1 MRRLRRAHGLHERRQ
16 RPGALH
22 RGYEERA
29 RRARRAAARD
39 QALRN
44 LRLHRRRY
52 ALAVPA
58 EHPGCGR
65 RLQRHTPRFQAQSR
79 VSRTVLAR
87 YAQDGRHA
95 APRRA
100 HVRPGADQG
109 RTGAPRDRRRTP
121 RTGGRQDH
129 RHHARQDQLDRDRSG
144 QPRGVH
150 GTPRRA
156 GPERIKVQQGVS
168 RMQASSLMNRLLGT
182 TARLMIAGVLGLAAG
197 TAAQA
202 ADNPALQAIDVQPL
216 EGPQLQLTLRL
227 SGPAPQPLS
236 FTIDNPARI
245 SFDLP
250 NTTLALPSRRIDV
263 HASGVD
269 TILAAE
275 TKDRTRLVL
284 NLDKLMPYDT
294 RVEGNNIIVMLGG
307 SAGHAAAAAPSGAA
321 PAAPVA
327 GGPRE
332 LRSIDFRRGADGA
345 GRVVVRLSDP
355 HIRINLH
362 QVGNQ
367 VVVDFSDAAAPANLL
382 RRYDATDY
390 GTPISGFDVTR
401 VGNGSRIAITA
412 TGDYEQLAYQ
422 SDDQYVVEVAP
433 RRKLANAPEERPV
446 YTGERLTLNFQD
458 IETRAVLQLLADAS
472 GQNIVVS
479 DSVSGNVTLRL
490 QNVPWDQALDIV
502 LRTKGLDKRRQ
513 DNVIIVAPQAELA
526 AREKAELAARKDVQE
541 LAPLRSEYLQVNYA
555 KAQDMAISSGTANLA
570 STGNIY
576 PVGVPTGAAASN
588 RYNVN
593 LPVTSPAGSI
603 ALGILH
609 DNFIVDLELSAAQ
622 AETQANIIAS
632 PRVITANQ
640 KEATIEQGVE
650 IPYQQSASS
659 GATTIQFK
667 KAVLS
672 LKVTPQITPDNRI
685 ILDLDV
691 KDDAVGTVVV
701 TSGGVNVPSID
712 TREIST
718 QVLVNDGQTVV
729 LGGIL
734 TTTQREDDTKVPY
747 LGDIPVLGHLFKT
760 TSHKDEKE
768 GEAGF
773 RQREREAI
781 DALTALPRIVLA
793 TGGGAV
799 LLPENRRHLAERGC
813 VVYLETSVAQ
823 QAHRV
828 RHGRNRPL
836 LAEGDAAARLGQL
849 MDARAPLYGEIAD
862 ITVPTD
868 GRRVASV
875 AEHVLRELAAVRP
888 PP

>member
-1 MRRLRRAHGLHERRQ
+1 
-16 RPGALH
+16 
-22 RGYEERA
+22 
-29 RRARRAAARD
+29 
-39 QALRN
+39 
-44 LRLHRRRY
+44 
-52 ALAVPA
+52 
-58 EHPGCGR
+58 
-65 RLQRHTPRFQAQSR
+65 
-79 VSRTVLAR
+79 
-87 YAQDGRHA
+87 
-95 APRRA
+95 
-100 HVRPGADQG
+100 
-109 RTGAPRDRRRTP
+109 
-121 RTGGRQDH
+121 
-129 RHHARQDQLDRDRSG
+129 
-144 QPRGVH
+144 
-150 GTPRRA
+150 
-156 GPERIKVQQGVS
+156 
-168 RMQASSLMNRLLGT
+168 MQASSLMNRLLGT
-182 TARLMIAGVLGLAAG
+182 APWLVLAGVLGMLAG
-197 TAAQA
+197 TTARA
-202 ADNPALQAIDVQPL
+202 ADQPALQAIEVQPL
-216 EGPQLQLTLRL
+216 PGQQLQLTLRL

-263 HASGVD
+263 HASGLD

-284 NLDKLMPYDT
+284 NLDKLVPYDT
-294 RVEGNNIIVMLGG
+294 RVDGSNIIVMLGG
-307 SAGHAAAAAPSGAA
+307 SAARVSAGAA
-321 PAAPVA
+321 PAVTTS
-327 GGPRE
+327 GGSGVRE
-332 LRSIDFRRGADGA
+332 LRSIDFRRGTDGA
-345 GRVVVRLSDP
+345 GRVIVKLSDP
-355 HIRINLH
+355 HIHVNLH

-367 VVVDFSDAAAPANLL
+367 VVVDFSDASVPANLT

-412 TGDYEQLAYQ
+412 SGDYEQLAYQ

-433 RRKLANAPEERPV
+433 RRKVANAPEERPV

-479 DSVSGNVTLRL
+479 DSVTGNVTLRL

-555 KAQDMAISSGTANLA
+555 KAQDMAGLIKTQSNSLLSPRGSVAVDDRTNTLLLQDTADRLADVRRLVATLDIPVRQVLIEARIVIVNNDFSRNLGARFGFTNNQKNGNTGLVTTTGTAAGTDTAIGSAITNVQ
-570 STGNIY
+570 GNGSIF
-576 PVGVPTGAAASN
+576 PVAVPTGNTASN

-593 LPVTSPAGSI
+593 LPVSNPAGSF
-603 ALGILH
+603 ALGILGN
-609 DNFIVDLELSAAQ
+609 NFIVDLELSAAQ
-622 AETQANIIAS
+622 AETQANIISS

-672 LKVTPQITPDNRI
+672 LKVKPQITPDNRI

-691 KDDAVGTVVV
+691 HKDSVGTVIV
-701 TSGGVNVPSID
+701 TSSGVNVPSID
-712 TREIST
+712 TRSITT

-734 TTTQREDDTKVPY
+734 ETNQREDDTKVPY
-747 LGDIPVLGHLFKT
+747 LGDIPVLGHLFKN
-760 TSHKDEKE
+760 TSHKDDKDELMIFITPKIVRE
-768 GEAGF
+768 G
-773 RQREREAI
+773 
-781 DALTALPRIVLA
+781 V
-793 TGGGAV
+793 
-799 LLPENRRHLAERGC
+799 N
-813 VVYLETSVAQ
+813 VY
-823 QAHRV
+823 
-828 RHGRNRPL
+828 N
-836 LAEGDAAARLGQL
+836 
-849 MDARAPLYGEIAD
+849 
-862 ITVPTD
+862 
-868 GRRVASV
+868 
-875 AEHVLRELAAVRP
+875 
-888 PP
+888 

>member
-1 MRRLRRAHGLHERRQ
+1 
-16 RPGALH
+16 
-22 RGYEERA
+22 
-29 RRARRAAARD
+29 
-39 QALRN
+39 
-44 LRLHRRRY
+44 
-52 ALAVPA
+52 
-58 EHPGCGR
+58 
-65 RLQRHTPRFQAQSR
+65 
-79 VSRTVLAR
+79 
-87 YAQDGRHA
+87 
-95 APRRA
+95 
-100 HVRPGADQG
+100 
-109 RTGAPRDRRRTP
+109 
-121 RTGGRQDH
+121 
-129 RHHARQDQLDRDRSG
+129 
-144 QPRGVH
+144 
-150 GTPRRA
+150 
-156 GPERIKVQQGVS
+156 
-168 RMQASSLMNRLLGT
+168 MNRLLGT
-182 TARLMIAGVLGLAAG
+182 AARLMIAAALVLVG
-197 TAAQA
+197 TAARA
-202 ADNPALQAIDVQPL
+202 ADKPALQGIDVQPL
-216 EGPQLQLTLRL
+216 AGQQLQITLRL
-227 SGPAPQPLS
+227 SGPASQPLS

-245 SFDLP
+245 SLDLP

-263 HASGVD
+263 HTAGLD

-275 TKDRTRLVL
+275 AKDRTRLVL
-284 NLDKLMPYDT
+284 NLDKLVPYDT
-294 RVEGNNIIVMLGG
+294 RVQGNNIIVMLGG
-307 SAGHAAAAAPSGAA
+307 SAAQASAGAPAGAAPSA
-321 PAAPVA
+321 PTV
-327 GGPRE
+327 GGGIRE

-345 GRVVVRLSDP
+345 GRVIVKLSDP
-355 HIRINLH
+355 HTHINLH

-367 VVVDFSDAAAPANLL
+367 VVVDFTDAVVPANLL

-433 RRKLANAPEERPV
+433 RRKVANAPEEKPV

-555 KAQDMAISSGTANLA
+555 KAQDMAALIKTQTNSLLSPRGSVAVDERTNTLLLQDTAERLADVRRLVATLDIPVRQVLIEARIVIVNNDFERQLGARFGVTNFHQNNGTGMIGTTGTAAGTDLMISSAITNVAT
-570 STGNIY
+570 TGRIT
-576 PVGVPTGAAASN
+576 PVSVPTGSSAAN

-593 LPVTSPAGSI
+593 LPVTSPAGTF
-603 ALGILH
+603 AVGILG
-609 DNFIVDLELSAAQ
+609 NNYIVDLELSAAQ

-712 TREIST
+712 TREIAT

-760 TSHKDEKE
+760 TNHKDDKDELMIFITPKIVRE
-768 GEAGF
+768 G
-773 RQREREAI
+773 
-781 DALTALPRIVLA
+781 V
-793 TGGGAV
+793 
-799 LLPENRRHLAERGC
+799 N
-813 VVYLETSVAQ
+813 VY
-823 QAHRV
+823 
-828 RHGRNRPL
+828 N
-836 LAEGDAAARLGQL
+836 
-849 MDARAPLYGEIAD
+849 
-862 ITVPTD
+862 
-868 GRRVASV
+868 
-875 AEHVLRELAAVRP
+875 
-888 PP
+888 

>member
-1 MRRLRRAHGLHERRQ
+1 M
-16 RPGALH
+16 
-22 RGYEERA
+22 
-29 RRARRAAARD
+29 
-39 QALRN
+39 
-44 LRLHRRRY
+44 
-52 ALAVPA
+52 
-58 EHPGCGR
+58 
-65 RLQRHTPRFQAQSR
+65 
-79 VSRTVLAR
+79 
-87 YAQDGRHA
+87 
-95 APRRA
+95 
-100 HVRPGADQG
+100 
-109 RTGAPRDRRRTP
+109 
-121 RTGGRQDH
+121 
-129 RHHARQDQLDRDRSG
+129 
-144 QPRGVH
+144 
-150 GTPRRA
+150 
-156 GPERIKVQQGVS
+156 
-168 RMQASSLMNRLLGT
+168 
-182 TARLMIAGVLGLAAG
+182 
-197 TAAQA
+197 
-202 ADNPALQAIDVQPL
+202 
-216 EGPQLQLTLRL
+216 
-227 SGPAPQPLS
+227 
-236 FTIDNPARI
+236 
-245 SFDLP
+245 
-250 NTTLALPSRRIDV
+250 
-263 HASGVD
+263 
-269 TILAAE
+269 
-275 TKDRTRLVL
+275 
-284 NLDKLMPYDT
+284 NLDKLVPYDT

-526 AREKAELAARKDVQE
+526 AREKADLAARKDVQE

-555 KAQDMAISSGTANLA
+555 KAQDMAALIKTQNNSLLSARGSVAVDERTNTLLLQDTAERLADVRRLVATLDIPVRQVLIEARIVIVSNDFQRQLGARFGVTNWQRNGQNAINNAINAGT
-570 STGNIY
+570 T
-576 PVGVPTGAAASN
+576 PVPLPTYGIPAAAN

-593 LPVTSPAGSI
+593 LPVTSPAGSF
-603 ALGILH
+603 ALGILGS
-609 DNFIVDLELSAAQ
+609 NFIVDLELSAAQ
-622 AETQANIIAS
+622 AETQANIISS

-760 TSHKDEKE
+760 TSHKDDKDELMIFITPKIVRE
-768 GEAGF
+768 G
-773 RQREREAI
+773 
-781 DALTALPRIVLA
+781 V
-793 TGGGAV
+793 
-799 LLPENRRHLAERGC
+799 N
-813 VVYLETSVAQ
+813 VY
-823 QAHRV
+823 
-828 RHGRNRPL
+828 N
-836 LAEGDAAARLGQL
+836 
-849 MDARAPLYGEIAD
+849 
-862 ITVPTD
+862 
-868 GRRVASV
+868 
-875 AEHVLRELAAVRP
+875 
-888 PP
+888 

>member
-1 MRRLRRAHGLHERRQ
+1 
-16 RPGALH
+16 
-22 RGYEERA
+22 
-29 RRARRAAARD
+29 
-39 QALRN
+39 
-44 LRLHRRRY
+44 
-52 ALAVPA
+52 
-58 EHPGCGR
+58 
-65 RLQRHTPRFQAQSR
+65 
-79 VSRTVLAR
+79 
-87 YAQDGRHA
+87 
-95 APRRA
+95 
-100 HVRPGADQG
+100 
-109 RTGAPRDRRRTP
+109 
-121 RTGGRQDH
+121 
-129 RHHARQDQLDRDRSG
+129 
-144 QPRGVH
+144 
-150 GTPRRA
+150 
-156 GPERIKVQQGVS
+156 
-168 RMQASSLMNRLLGT
+168 MQASSLMNRLLGT
-182 TARLMIAGVLGLAAG
+182 APWLVLAGVLGMLAG
-197 TAAQA
+197 TARA
-202 ADNPALQAIDVQPL
+202 ADQPALQAIDVQPL
-216 EGPQLQLTLRL
+216 PGQQLQLTLRL

-250 NTTLALPSRRIDV
+250 NTTLALSSRRIDV
-263 HASGVD
+263 HASGLD

-284 NLDKLMPYDT
+284 NLDKLVPYDT
-294 RVEGNNIIVMLGG
+294 RVDGNNIIVMLGG
-307 SAGHAAAAAPSGAA
+307 SAARAGAGAAPSGAVA
-321 PAAPVA
+321 TAA
-327 GGPRE
+327 GGGVRE

-345 GRVVVRLSDP
+345 GRVIIKLSDP
-355 HIRINLH
+355 HIHVNLH
-362 QVGNQ
+362 QIGDQ
-367 VVVDFSDAAAPANLL
+367 VVVDFSDAGVPANLL

-390 GTPISGFDVTR
+390 GTPIRGFDVTR

-412 TGDYEQLAYQ
+412 SGDYEQLAYQ

-433 RRKLANAPEERPV
+433 RRKAANAQEERPV

-526 AREKAELAARKDVQE
+526 SREKAELAARKDVQE

-555 KAQDMAISSGTANLA
+555 KAQDMAALIKTQTNSLLSTRGSVAVDDRTNTLLLQDTADRLADVRRLVATLDIPVRQVLIEARIVIVNNDFQRSLGARFGLSNYQKYGSTGLVTTTGTAAGTDQAIGSAITNLQ
-570 STGNIY
+570 GNPPSIY
-576 PVGVPTGAAASN
+576 PISVPTGSAATN

-593 LPVTSPAGSI
+593 LPVTSAAGTI
-603 ALGILH
+603 ALGILGN
-609 DNFIVDLELSAAQ
+609 NFIVDLELSAAQ
-622 AETQANIIAS
+622 AETQANIISS

-672 LKVTPQITPDNRI
+672 LKVKPQITPDNRI

-712 TREIST
+712 TREITT

-734 TTTQREDDTKVPY
+734 STTQREDDTKVPY
-747 LGDIPVLGHLFKT
+747 LGDIPVLGHLFKNT
-760 TSHKDEKE
+760 IHKDDKDELMIFITPKIVRE
-768 GEAGF
+768 G
-773 RQREREAI
+773 
-781 DALTALPRIVLA
+781 V
-793 TGGGAV
+793 
-799 LLPENRRHLAERGC
+799 N
-813 VVYLETSVAQ
+813 VY
-823 QAHRV
+823 
-828 RHGRNRPL
+828 N
-836 LAEGDAAARLGQL
+836 
-849 MDARAPLYGEIAD
+849 
-862 ITVPTD
+862 
-868 GRRVASV
+868 
-875 AEHVLRELAAVRP
+875 
-888 PP
+888 